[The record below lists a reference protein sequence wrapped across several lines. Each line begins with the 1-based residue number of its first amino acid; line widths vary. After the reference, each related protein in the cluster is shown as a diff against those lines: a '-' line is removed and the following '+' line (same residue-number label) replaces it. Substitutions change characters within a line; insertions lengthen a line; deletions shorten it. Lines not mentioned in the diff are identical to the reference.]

1 MTICEVSVSFDG
13 LVKRERERERERGG
27 EFLEAPDLG
36 YRLLSM
42 RELTRTCEKV
52 GIHI

>member
-13 LVKRERERERERGG
+13 LVKRERERGG

>member
-13 LVKRERERERERGG
+13 LVKRERERERGG